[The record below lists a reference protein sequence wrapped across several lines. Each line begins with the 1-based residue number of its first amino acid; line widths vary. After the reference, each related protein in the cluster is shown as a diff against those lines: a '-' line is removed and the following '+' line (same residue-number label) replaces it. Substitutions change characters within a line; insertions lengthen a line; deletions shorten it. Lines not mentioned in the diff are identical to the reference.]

1 MNKLAVLLIALVFVY
16 SASAQREILVA
27 QSVQLCSKGEHA
39 SYQVLIPEAKLKAVE
54 SDWKK
59 KLRNKSKGK
68 VEEQGGELIIYG
80 AVDKN
85 VAPEGFNVFS
95 KLLETTEGV
104 LLTAWFMRSD
114 SSFISRE
121 TATDKTLAAEKYVRD
136 FAVEEYKEVVK
147 AELNSEQ
154 KKLSDLEGDLKQL
167 VNEEEKANKKIN
179 EDERSISRTK
189 TEIRTNEADQKLKSD
204 QIAKQK
210 ATVESLKNTPGDAY
224 KEAEK
229 TLKGMENELK
239 KLVNENE
246 KLHKQIDKWEAD
258 IREQQRAIHKSTQDQ
273 YQKRADIDKQKSV
286 VKAVED
292 KLGNIK

>member
-1 MNKLAVLLIALVFVY
+1 MNKLAVLVVALVFAF

-27 QSVQLCSKGEHA
+27 QSIQACSKGEQPA
-39 SYQVLIPEAKLKAVE
+39 YQVLIPEAKLKAVE
-54 SDWKK
+54 SNWKK

-80 AVDKN
+80 AIDKN

-121 TATDKTLAAEKYVRD
+121 TAADKTLAAEKYVRD

-147 AELNSEQ
+147 AELNGEQ

-179 EDERSISRTK
+179 ENERSIGRTK

-210 ATVESLKNTPGDAY
+210 TTVESLKNTPGDAY

-229 TLKGMENELK
+229 TLKGMENEQK

-258 IREQQRAIHKSTQDQ
+258 IREEQRNIARSIQEQ
-273 YQKRADIDKQKSV
+273 YQKRADIDKQKNV
-286 VKAVED
+286 AKAVEE
-292 KLGNIK
+292 KLSNIK